1 MNVVTLTIVMIPFV
15 KSKRGIAIKIR
26 VEPRSSRKG
35 LSGVIG
41 DTLKIKVHAPPV
53 GGSAN
58 EELIGILSDEFD
70 IKKSAIKIIRGHS
83 SRDKV
88 VEIEGIDSLP

>member
-1 MNVVTLTIVMIPFV
+1 MVTLTIVVIPFT

-53 GGSAN
+53 GGAAN
-58 EELIGILSDEFD
+58 EELDRDTFRGVRHKKIRHKDYQRSIL
-70 IKKSAIKIIRGHS
+70 KR
-83 SRDKV
+83 
-88 VEIEGIDSLP
+88 